1 MTYAIMSKK
10 TYASAINAERAC
22 AKDGKT
28 FVRTHKLPD
37 GRWCYM
43 FVPTLITE

>member
-10 TYASAINAERAC
+10 NYASAINAERAC
-22 AKDGKT
+22 AKDGKK
-28 FVRTHKLPD
+28 FVKNHQLPD

-43 FVPTLITE
+43 FEPTFIAE